1 MEKQNENNVSV
12 QIQETHN
19 SRIVFLKNVALWF
32 TVFIFGEKASL
43 LFTSAIFVVDTNTR
57 VRKLTF
63 PDAHAQDNEV
73 ITNYG
78 CPEGR
83 ERFVLEFLGDSITF
97 WLSIKPYRQH

>member
-1 MEKQNENNVSV
+1 MIYSIHFWWESES
-12 QIQETHN
+12 I
-19 SRIVFLKNVALWF
+19 
-32 TVFIFGEKASL
+32 TV
-43 LFTSAIFVVDTNTR
+43 FTSAIFVVDTNTR

-97 WLSIKPYRQH
+97 LLSIKPYRQH